1 MPCLD
6 TWSAQP
12 ATLSRHQSQS
22 HLSSVA
28 PTEAQ
33 RLLSASRRSLAGGAP
48 RPCVWARSVLS
59 LSKKPACR
67 DHVTPCWRS
76 PFLESPFLLCPD
88 FRYGCHENQQ
98 HDVSARCSPTKMSSR
113 PRPLYPTGPGVHR
126 TESPSFWARG
136 SHLAIPLR
144 VASRE
149 PRLAQL
155 RKPVLCPP
163 CSWLS
168 RLVALVCQ
176 VLMLRFRRCLS
187 PLGKHTG
194 KGEGCWLLES
204 NGLCSGPSRVAG
216 GGDNPL

>member
-98 HDVSARCSPTKMSSR
+98 HDVSARSSPTKMSSR
-113 PRPLYPTGPGVHR
+113 PCPLYLTGPGVHR
-126 TESPSFWARG
+126 TEFPPSGHEAPTWPYPSVWPPGSPTKLSYGSRSCVPLVPGCHGLWRLFARY
-136 SHLAIPLR
+136 
-144 VASRE
+144 
-149 PRLAQL
+149 
-155 RKPVLCPP
+155 
-163 CSWLS
+163 
-168 RLVALVCQ
+168 
-176 VLMLRFRRCLS
+176 
-187 PLGKHTG
+187 
-194 KGEGCWLLES
+194 
-204 NGLCSGPSRVAG
+204 
-216 GGDNPL
+216 